1 LTCNITSQSFGL
13 TNATPIHIR
22 GEVGGNVTFHCPDE
36 KKEDVQFFYF
46 QTNDTFV
53 NGYYDS
59 KDLRTYGPIW
69 ENTRVDHNEKTVDM
83 YRLNISHSRVY
94 ECIIQYKDGSLSTKS
109 ISLSVT
115 ANYSKPTVTKSCEDG
130 SSCLVTCV
138 SYGGYPGTEVMWN
151 IPVSENTSGQLW
163 KVVNNS
169 EVPNPSTMMYNSFS
183 TAYFNCSKGELTY
196 LSCSVGDVTS
206 DMFSVCKPKVV
217 HGIYNPVIITAIC
230 AVVAFVISIVALLLW
245 RKYKKRPTGKDR
257 DYIGHKVA
265 VLHTFMFVRAKRYQC
280 NNVQKLTIAS
290 TVFWFPGAL
299 AVDVK
304 HGQSVKE

>member
-1 LTCNITSQSFGL
+1 IFLCLPRNPRLSLVALLWLCAIYVTES
-13 TNATPIHIR
+13 ATPIHLR
-22 GEVGGNVTFHCPDE
+22 GEVGGNVTFHCPAD
-36 KKEDVQFFYF
+36 KKKDVQFFYF

-59 KDLRTYGPIW
+59 KDLRTFGPIW

-94 ECIIQYKDGSLSTKS
+94 DCIIQYKDGPLIRNS

-151 IPVSENTSGQLW
+151 IPVSKNTSGQMW

-169 EVPNPSTMMYNSFS
+169 EVPNPSTMMYNSSS

-206 DMFSVCKPKVV
+206 NMFSVCKPKVV
-217 HGIYNPVIITAIC
+217 HGIYNPMIITAIC
-230 AVVAFVISIVALLLW
+230 AVVVFVISIVALLLW
-245 RKYKKRPTGKDR
+245 RKSKKRTT
-257 DYIGHKVA
+257 VA

-280 NNVQKLTIAS
+280 NNV
-290 TVFWFPGAL
+290 
-299 AVDVK
+299 
-304 HGQSVKE
+304 

>member
-1 LTCNITSQSFGL
+1 MAFKSNRQYFLNPRLSLVALVWLCAIYVTES
-13 TNATPIHIR
+13 ATPIHIR

-245 RKYKKRPTGKDR
+245 RKYKKRPTG
-257 DYIGHKVA
+257 
-265 VLHTFMFVRAKRYQC
+265 
-280 NNVQKLTIAS
+280 
-290 TVFWFPGAL
+290 AL

-304 HGQSVKE
+304 HGQSVKEEEIALSIKEEGERHPEC